1 LEFEVAMGSASL
13 LQQTNG
19 ETGQLVLPDI
29 PANFDIG
36 LAMSIAS
43 NKSLLQLNAV
53 LQLIPEYGKTDTTP
67 KPDSA
72 TTAKTESVAGLRKY
86 AAKLAAE
93 GLDHVE
99 FKQLATLPT
108 KINKWVKSIEHALD
122 TTTVTKVLD
131 KRGLS
136 ARELIRLS
144 SIIELVDKAPSTLE
158 QLAHADLCY
167 ANSSH
172 LLRRAQHQSKLIDDE
187 LAVLQEHFVLDKVPA
202 KSQLLSLMAE
212 LSGAVEAGDD
222 LIDSNYFSARRQFME
237 FSVEKSSH
245 LTPDHRRMLSQLVKV
260 FRFRELF
267 VNNTE
272 YRAALGP
279 GYKGLRTDWDTLT
292 RTSEYARELAE
303 ILGSE
308 TMIKQ
313 RLWCFPV
320 SPVNRVRTS
329 L

>member
-1 LEFEVAMGSASL
+1 
-13 LQQTNG
+13 
-19 ETGQLVLPDI
+19 
-29 PANFDIG
+29 
-36 LAMSIAS
+36 MSIAS

-53 LQLIPEYGKTDTTP
+53 LQLIPEYGKTNKTPHPDSIATP
-67 KPDSA
+67 K
-72 TTAKTESVAGLRKY
+72 KESVAGLRKY

-222 LIDSNYFSARRQFME
+222 LIDSNYFSALLITDE
-237 FSVEKSSH
+237 C
-245 LTPDHRRMLSQLVKV
+245 
-260 FRFRELF
+260 FRNWLKTF
-267 VNNTE
+267 
-272 YRAALGP
+272 
-279 GYKGLRTDWDTLT
+279 
-292 RTSEYARELAE
+292 
-303 ILGSE
+303 GSE
-308 TMIKQ
+308 NY
-313 RLWCFPV
+313 L
-320 SPVNRVRTS
+320 
-329 L
+329 